1 MKLPV
6 LPSRSV
12 LFPLS
17 LSVALSSVQAAEMG
31 RHSVSS
37 GIPTTQSYEQSSWM
51 DAQTGIEIG
60 VDFLS
65 VQWDVGSESLDDAAL
80 APMLGLVY
88 RANPSVDLRAG
99 LSFFSVEDRVGEMD
113 YDLDVFQVGIGARY
127 WFNRETDFSPVVG
140 VALNYLSLDSDALAN
155 LDGTLGINAELGVA
169 YQGIDNLQVQ
179 AALTGGTSLLD
190 SEGLVGDETFDVNL
204 TSLGVGV
211 RVIFLF

>member
-6 LPSRSV
+6 LYFRS
-12 LFPLS
+12 LLLPLS
-17 LSVALSSVQAAEMG
+17 LSLSFSSVQAAEMG

-60 VDFLS
+60 VDFLK
-65 VQWDVGSESLDDAAL
+65 VRWDVGSTSLDDAAL

-99 LSFFSVEDRVGEMD
+99 LSFFSVEDQAGEMN
-113 YDLDVFQVGIGARY
+113 YDLDVLQVGLGARY
-127 WFNRETDFSPVVG
+127 WFSRETDFSPVLG
-140 VALNYLSLDSDALAN
+140 VALNYLSLDSDAVAD

-169 YQGIDNLQVQ
+169 YQGIDNLQIQ

-190 SEGLVGDETFDVNL
+190 SEGMVGGEKFDVNL
-204 TSLGVGV
+204 SSLGVGV